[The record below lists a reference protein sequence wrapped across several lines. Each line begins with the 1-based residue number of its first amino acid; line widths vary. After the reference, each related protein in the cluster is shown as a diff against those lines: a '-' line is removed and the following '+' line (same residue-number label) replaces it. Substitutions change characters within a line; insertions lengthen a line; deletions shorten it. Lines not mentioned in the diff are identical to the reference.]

1 MATSA
6 HRYRLRRILPIGLIW
21 LVFGLVYSIIAKG
34 LLGNHPVYPATGIP
48 YDFGQAL
55 LTTTVM
61 SLLMGLVV
69 GASEAYFDGRLYTGL
84 GFPTRILLKALLYT
98 GAVVVFLLVVNTL
111 YLSRVY
117 DVSVLHPSVW
127 RKNLQSLSAGWFW
140 SIIAYI
146 GSIAT
151 LSLYFSELQQHLG
164 HNVIGNFFTGR
175 YHRPRQEERIFMF
188 LDMKSSTTLA
198 ERMGHERYFAML
210 NRYYADVTRA
220 ISSTSGEIWQ
230 YVGDEVVVTWTMA
243 DGLRDDD
250 CVRCFF
256 NIRRALDAA
265 SAGYTRDFGHTPG
278 TKAGLHCGTVTTGEI
293 GTVRKDIMF
302 TGDVMN
308 TTARIQSL
316 CNAEGVDLLI
326 SDDLLKRL
334 ALGNGFRSTVIGERE
349 LKGKEERVLLHTVRP
364 VEA

>member
-1 MATSA
+1 
-6 HRYRLRRILPIGLIW
+6 
-21 LVFGLVYSIIAKG
+21 
-34 LLGNHPVYPATGIP
+34 
-48 YDFGQAL
+48 
-55 LTTTVM
+55 
-61 SLLMGLVV
+61 
-69 GASEAYFDGRLYTGL
+69 
-84 GFPTRILLKALLYT
+84 
-98 GAVVVFLLVVNTL
+98 
-111 YLSRVY
+111 
-117 DVSVLHPSVW
+117 
-127 RKNLQSLSAGWFW
+127 
-140 SIIAYI
+140 
-146 GSIAT
+146 
-151 LSLYFSELQQHLG
+151 
-164 HNVIGNFFTGR
+164 
-175 YHRPRQEERIFMF
+175 MF

-326 SDDLLKRL
+326 SDDLLQRL
-334 ALGNGFRSTVIGERE
+334 ALGNGFRSTVIGERG
-349 LKGKEERVLLHTVRP
+349 LKGKEERVLLHTVSP